1 MNESIFIISYVLV
14 RLSDRIRHVSPEG
27 SSQKQAFRAN
37 RDSESL
43 NKDFELKTW
52 SSNLTCSWFKLPN
65 LKIIISVFDR
75 YRAFFLGLLFF
86 GSPGISL
93 HSQNNANKIGQAKI
107 KIFSHFSIFFYKI
120 V

>member
-52 SSNLTCSWFKLPN
+52 SANLTCSWFKLPN

-86 GSPGISL
+86 GSPGICL
-93 HSQNNANKIGQAKI
+93 KCCVG
-107 KIFSHFSIFFYKI
+107 
-120 V
+120 